1 MKDVTGRLARASSLH
16 PWRTLAL
23 WGGVLVLSVAAIGG
37 LLGSALTTDAEMT
50 NDPESYRAYDLLREH
65 FPPTDDYVNELVVIR
80 SKTVDFDSPAF
91 RARVERLAANLE
103 ATGVVQ
109 PVRTYYSTGERLL
122 VAPSR
127 RALVVPIGLRGDGE
141 EGIDEVI
148 DVVDAAETDGFETAV
163 TGEFTADRDF
173 TTLSEEDLQKGELQ
187 FGLPAALIVLLLVFG
202 AVVAGL
208 VPVLVALVAII
219 VSLGLTA
226 LLGQAFDLS
235 VFVVNMISGMGLAL
249 GIDYSL
255 FVVSRYREERR
266 LGSEKLLAIAT
277 VGSTTSRAVLF
288 SGSAFVLAMVGM
300 VLVPDTI
307 LRSLAAGAILVGIVT
322 VVAALTL
329 LPAVLSLIG
338 DRVNA
343 LRVPWLGR
351 RIEASAGVEGRV
363 WSRIVR
369 SVTRTPVLAAVLSA
383 GLLVL
388 AALPVLRMETGLTGV
403 RELPE
408 RFAAKQG
415 FTLLEE
421 EFGVGTADSVQ
432 VVVEGDIGAARVEQ
446 AIAELARR
454 VGADGAFLPADVSTS
469 PDGRLANVE
478 ALVAGD
484 SRDERA
490 LEAVQRLRSEVVPQV
505 FAGVD
510 ADVLVSGET
519 AEVVDYRELTDTW
532 LPIVFAFVLA
542 LSFVLLTIAFRAVVL
557 PAVAIALNLLSVGAA
572 YGLIVLVFLEGVGR
586 DLLGFTEVDVIA
598 AWLPLFLFAV
608 LFGLSMD
615 YTVFLLSRI
624 REHVA
629 GGQSTVEAVAY
640 GVASTARIITGAALI
655 IIAVFIGFAAGDQV
669 EFQQMGFGVA
679 VSLLIDAT
687 VVRLVLLPAVLA
699 VLGERTWY
707 LPRWLGWLPHLEI
720 EGAGASGRRTS
731 ESPSAPKTGG

>member
-1 MKDVTGRLARASSLH
+1 MKDVTGRLARAAGLH
-16 PWRTLAL
+16 PWRMLAL
-23 WGGVLVLSVAAIGG
+23 WGAVLALSLAAITG
-37 LLGSALTTDAEMT
+37 LLGSSLTTDAEMT
-50 NDPESYRAYDLLREH
+50 NDPESYRGYDLLEEH
-65 FPPTDDYVNELVVIR
+65 FPPSDDYVNELVVVR
-80 SKTVDFDSPAF
+80 SASLGVDAAAF
-91 RARVERLAANLE
+91 REKVQALATALE

-109 PVRTYYSTGERLL
+109 PVRTWYTTDDPIL
-122 VAPSR
+122 VAPSG
-127 RALVVPIGLRGDGE
+127 RATIIPIGLRGDGE
-141 EGIDEVI
+141 EGIERVI
-148 DVVDAAETDGFETAV
+148 RVVDESEAEGFETAV

-187 FGLPAALIVLLLVFG
+187 FGLPAALVILLLVFG
-202 AVVAGL
+202 SVVAGL
-208 VPVLVALVAII
+208 VPVLVALVSI
-219 VSLGLTA
+219 VVALGLTA

-266 LGSEKLLAIAT
+266 LGSEKLVAIGT
-277 VGSTTSRAVLF
+277 VGSTASRAVLF

-307 LRSLAAGAILVGIVT
+307 LRSLAAGAILVGLVT
-322 VVAALTL
+322 VIAALTL

-338 DRVNA
+338 DRVNS

-351 RIEASAGVEGRV
+351 RVEQSAGTEGRV
-363 WSRIVR
+363 WSRVVR
-369 SVTRTPVLAAVLSA
+369 SVTRAPVLAAGLSA
-383 GLLVL
+383 GLLVA
-388 AALPVLRMETGLTGV
+388 AALPVLAIETGLTGV
-403 RELPE
+403 RELPD

-415 FTLLEE
+415 FTLLED

-432 VVVEGDIGAARVEQ
+432 VVVEGDVAS
-446 AIAELARR
+446 AELEEAISDLAQR
-454 VGADGAFLPADVSTS
+454 VRSQGAFRPPEVSTS

-490 LEAVQRLRSEVVPQV
+490 LQAIESLRSEIVPEV
-505 FAGVD
+505 FEGLD
-510 ADVLVSGET
+510 ANVLVTGET
-519 AEVVDYRELTDTW
+519 AEVVDYRALTDAW
-532 LPIVFAFVLA
+532 LPIVFVFVLA
-542 LSFVLLTIAFRAVVL
+542 LSFVLLTVAFRSVVL
-557 PAVAIALNLLSVGAA
+557 PAVAIGLNLLSVGAA
-572 YGLIVLVFLEGVGR
+572 YGLMVLVFLDGVGR

-624 REHVA
+624 RERVSRGDA
-629 GGQSTVEAVAY
+629 TVEAVASS
-640 GVASTARIITGAALI
+640 VASTARIITGAALI
-655 IIAVFIGFAAGDQV
+655 IIAVFVGFAAGDQV

-687 VVRLVLLPAVLA
+687 LVRLVLLPAVLA
-699 VLGERTWY
+699 LLQERTWY
-707 LPRWLGWLPHLEI
+707 LPRWLGWLPHMEI
-720 EGAGASGRRTS
+720 EGAAA
-731 ESPSAPKTGG
+731 ESPKRSAGG

>member
-383 GLLVL
+383 GLLVV

-432 VVVEGDIGAARVEQ
+432 VVVEGDIGATRVEQ

-454 VGADGAFLPADVSTS
+454 VGADGAFLPAEVSTS

-510 ADVLVSGET
+510 AEVLVSGET

-655 IIAVFIGFAAGDQV
+655 IIAVFVGFAAGDQV

-699 VLGERTWY
+699 ILGERTWY

-720 EGAGASGRRTS
+720 EGAGAAGRH
-731 ESPSAPKTGG
+731 

>member
-1 MKDVTGRLARASSLH
+1 VKDVTGRLARAAGLH
-16 PWRTLAL
+16 PWRMLAL
-23 WGGVLVLSVAAIGG
+23 WGAVLALSLAAITG
-37 LLGSALTTDAEMT
+37 LLGSSLTTDAEMT
-50 NDPESYRAYDLLREH
+50 NDPESYRGYDLLEEH
-65 FPPTDDYVNELVVIR
+65 FPPSDDYVNELVVVR
-80 SKTVDFDSPAF
+80 SASLGVDAAAF
-91 RARVERLAANLE
+91 REKVQALATALE

-109 PVRTYYSTGERLL
+109 PVRTWYTTDDPIL
-122 VAPSR
+122 VAPSG
-127 RALVVPIGLRGDGE
+127 RATIIPIGLRGDGE
-141 EGIDEVI
+141 EGIERVI
-148 DVVDAAETDGFETAV
+148 RVVDESEAEGFETAV

-187 FGLPAALIVLLLVFG
+187 FGLPAALVILLLVFG
-202 AVVAGL
+202 SVVAGL
-208 VPVLVALVAII
+208 VPVLVALVSI
-219 VSLGLTA
+219 VVALGLTA

-266 LGSEKLLAIAT
+266 LGSEKLVAIGT
-277 VGSTTSRAVLF
+277 VGSTASRAVLF

-307 LRSLAAGAILVGIVT
+307 LRSLAAGAILVGLVT
-322 VVAALTL
+322 VIAALTL

-338 DRVNA
+338 DRVNS

-351 RIEASAGVEGRV
+351 RVEQSAGTEGRV
-363 WSRIVR
+363 WSRVVR
-369 SVTRTPVLAAVLSA
+369 SVTRAPVLAAGLSA
-383 GLLVL
+383 GLLVA
-388 AALPVLRMETGLTGV
+388 AALPVLAIETGLTGV
-403 RELPE
+403 RELPD

-415 FTLLEE
+415 FTLLED

-432 VVVEGDIGAARVEQ
+432 VVVEGDVAS
-446 AIAELARR
+446 AELEEAISDLAQR
-454 VGADGAFLPADVSTS
+454 VRSQGAFRPPEVSTS

-490 LEAVQRLRSEVVPQV
+490 LQAIESLRSEIVPEV
-505 FAGVD
+505 FEGLD
-510 ADVLVSGET
+510 ANVLVTGET
-519 AEVVDYRELTDTW
+519 AEVVDYRALTDAW
-532 LPIVFAFVLA
+532 LPIVFVFVLA
-542 LSFVLLTIAFRAVVL
+542 LSFVLLTVAFRSVVL
-557 PAVAIALNLLSVGAA
+557 PAVAIGLNLLSVGAA
-572 YGLIVLVFLEGVGR
+572 YGLMVLVFLDGVGR

-624 REHVA
+624 RERVSRGDA
-629 GGQSTVEAVAY
+629 TVEAVASS
-640 GVASTARIITGAALI
+640 VASTARIITGAALI
-655 IIAVFIGFAAGDQV
+655 IIAVFVGFAAGDQV

-687 VVRLVLLPAVLA
+687 LVRLVLLPAVLA
-699 VLGERTWY
+699 LLQERTWY
-707 LPRWLGWLPHLEI
+707 LPRWLGWLPHMEI
-720 EGAGASGRRTS
+720 EGAAA
-731 ESPSAPKTGG
+731 ESPKRSAGG